1 MYQTIATK
9 TIHRALKFRAFPSPN
24 LIPKL
29 ETHFL
34 ATEEIFNYLLDLN
47 TKYREE
53 HGQDIDGRTMASLAA
68 RQGKN
73 YPITNRQAAYY
84 VAPRLTY
91 GLMRSKKEG
100 GGELKKKEVGGT
112 KASFTINCSSPVF
125 KHLRGGA
132 KKRASFYIPLIG
144 EIVVANHR
152 ELPLDAKFKLCTV
165 SRNPS
170 GEYYVSL
177 DYEAPISDNPGPG
190 KIKRPVGL
198 DFSVPKLYV
207 ASDRT
212 LTPEADMLTV
222 RKRYAKRISLLHKKL
237 SHSKVGGKNYGKIR
251 KRLAKVYQRIDN
263 IRNDYIQKETRKIV
277 DNYDFVGVETLS
289 LMEMCER
296 YKFYN
301 AIHDDSW
308 FRFLT
313 TLRYKMQD
321 ARKTLRYVSRFYPSS
336 KTCHRCGYIKHDLQ
350 LSDREYICPICH
362 NHDDRDYNAA
372 KNIRDQ
378 ALRDAGYR
386 INYVYPANSQGKR
399 QENENQIASIPAAPS
414 NNANRP
420 MPTQKAS
427 TPAGQNASK
436 VSVKENNNLKDRTSS
451 IINAK
456 QESPPVQPP
465 IKRNNIL

>member
-1 MYQTIATK
+1 MYQTTATK

-29 ETHFL
+29 EAHFL

-47 TKYREE
+47 TKYHEE
-53 HGQDIDGRTMASLAA
+53 HGQDIDSRTMASLAA

-100 GGELKKKEVGGT
+100 EGGLKKKEVGGI

-125 KHLRGGA
+125 KILRGGA

-190 KIKRPVGL
+190 KIKRPIGL

-212 LTPEADMLTV
+212 LSPEADMLTV
-222 RKRYAKRISLLHKKL
+222 RKRYAKKISMLHKKL

-289 LMEMCER
+289 LTEMCER

-350 LSDREYICPICH
+350 LSDREYVCPICH

-386 INYVYPANSQGKR
+386 INYVYPANSQGAK
-399 QENENQIASIPAAPS
+399 QASGNQTAPTPAMAN

-420 MPTQKAS
+420 APPQKTLTQAVQNTPKAI
-427 TPAGQNASK
+427 GQD
-436 VSVKENNNLKDRTSS
+436 NNKLKDHKPNTV
-451 IINAK
+451 NAN
-456 QESPPVQPP
+456 QEPPPKQPP
-465 IKRNNIL
+465 IKRNNVL

>member
-1 MYQTIATK
+1 MYQTTATK

-29 ETHFL
+29 EAHFL

-47 TKYREE
+47 TKYHEE
-53 HGQDIDGRTMASLAA
+53 HGQDIDSRTMASLAA

-100 GGELKKKEVGGT
+100 EGGLKKKEVGGI

-125 KHLRGGA
+125 KILRGGA

-190 KIKRPVGL
+190 KIKRPIGL

-212 LTPEADMLTV
+212 LSPEADMLTV
-222 RKRYAKRISLLHKKL
+222 RKRYAKKISMLHKKL

-289 LMEMCER
+289 LTEMCER

-350 LSDREYICPICH
+350 LSDREYVCPICH

-386 INYVYPANSQGKR
+386 INYIYPANSQGAK
-399 QENENQIASIPAAPS
+399 QASGNQTAPTPAMAN

-420 MPTQKAS
+420 APPQKTLTQAVQNTPKAI
-427 TPAGQNASK
+427 GQDSNK
-436 VSVKENNNLKDRTSS
+436 LKDHKPNTV
-451 IINAK
+451 NAN
-456 QESPPVQPP
+456 QEPPPKQPP
-465 IKRNNIL
+465 IKRNNVL

>member
-1 MYQTIATK
+1 MYQTTATK

-29 ETHFL
+29 EAHFL

-47 TKYREE
+47 TKYHEE
-53 HGQDIDGRTMASLAA
+53 HGQDIDSRTMASLAA

-100 GGELKKKEVGGT
+100 EGGLKKKEVGGI

-125 KHLRGGA
+125 KILRGGA

-190 KIKRPVGL
+190 KIKRPIGL

-212 LTPEADMLTV
+212 LSPEADMLTV
-222 RKRYAKRISLLHKKL
+222 RKRYAKKISMLHKKL

-289 LMEMCER
+289 LTEMCER

-350 LSDREYICPICH
+350 LSDREYVCPICH

-386 INYVYPANSQGKR
+386 INYVYPANSQGAK
-399 QENENQIASIPAAPS
+399 QASGNQTAPTPAMAN

-420 MPTQKAS
+420 APPQKTLTQAVQNTPKAI
-427 TPAGQNASK
+427 GQDSNK
-436 VSVKENNNLKDRTSS
+436 LKDHKPNTV
-451 IINAK
+451 NAN
-456 QESPPVQPP
+456 QEPPPKQPP
-465 IKRNNIL
+465 IKRNNVL